1 MLITLN
7 ATIKIDLFSITLI
20 AVTQIIAHKNVNHNI
35 SVQYYPSIRQTKKYI
50 CLPCPLSPRQPF
62 RERKDSLDS
71 FIKALIIF

>member
-50 CLPCPLSPRQPF
+50 CLPCPLSPLPALP
-62 RERKDSLDS
+62 RKEGFTR
-71 FIKALIIF
+71 FIL